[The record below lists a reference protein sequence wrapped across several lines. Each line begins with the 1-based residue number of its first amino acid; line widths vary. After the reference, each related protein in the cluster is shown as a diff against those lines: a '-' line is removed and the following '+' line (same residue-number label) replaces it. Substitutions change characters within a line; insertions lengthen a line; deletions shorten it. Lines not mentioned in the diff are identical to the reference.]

1 MEQMKPSQE
10 DAMVRRFMMK
20 KLLTHSASM
29 FLFAV
34 QVKNTVKYIATH
46 KKKKLLTSPAA
57 ASDHLLCPLNGNKG
71 KCNGD
76 LEPRPG
82 NGYFIVCNC
91 PGLGKGPLMLSM
103 CP

>member
-46 KKKKLLTSPAA
+46 KKKSCLHLQPLLLTISSAH
-57 ASDHLLCPLNGNKG
+57 STGTKGNAT
-71 KCNGD
+71 
-76 LEPRPG
+76 ET
-82 NGYFIVCNC
+82 
-91 PGLGKGPLMLSM
+91 
-103 CP
+103 